1 MTTEF
6 RQFEFRTEGRRL
18 VGTAIRY
25 GSIAQTLHGPE
36 RFERGAFGDVQG
48 IDAILNVQ
56 HDRRKPLVRTGGG
69 GLTLSDSATAL
80 RIVAELPKTQE
91 SNDALTLVRNR
102 VLRGLSIEFKALRE
116 RVENGIRVISR
127 AALVGIGLVDR
138 PAYQDSLVEIRQD
151 GLGLSGA
158 FHYDVDTII
167 AYRDAQDAPSGSGTG
182 FSEPSGVLSPE
193 SLEIRQDGSVRKRRV
208 APGAFKFALEDQS
221 REISLI
227 LGSYDKPLAS
237 RLAGTLKLEDTATA
251 LRFETNRLPS
261 TSYVSDFRELL
272 ASRAIKPGVEPRFT
286 IPPSETVPNATEIIP
301 EPGNPDVGIEVVKEA
316 VLTALN
322 VRFRPPRG
330 NAGIVERRRLRR
342 RRLWL

>member
-1 MTTEF
+1 MTATEF
-6 RQFEFRTEGRRL
+6 RAFEFRRNRRRL
-18 VGTAIRY
+18 QGTAIRY
-25 GSIAQTLHGPE
+25 GSVARTPLGPE
-36 RFERGAFGDVQG
+36 RFEPGAFGDVQA

-56 HDRRKPLVRTGGG
+56 HDRRKPLVRTDGG
-69 GLTLSDSATAL
+69 GLTLADSATAL
-80 RIVAELPKTQE
+80 TIRAELPRTQE
-91 SNDALTLVRNR
+91 SDDALTLVRNR

-127 AALVGIGLVDR
+127 AALIGIGLVDR

-158 FHYDVDTII
+158 FLYDQETII
-167 AYRDAQDAPSGSGTG
+167 SDRYIPDAHSGAGTG
-182 FSEPSGVLSPE
+182 FSESLGVLSPE
-193 SLEIRQDGSVRKRRV
+193 TREIRQGTRKRRV
-208 APGAFKFALEDQS
+208 SPGAFKFALEDTT

-227 LGSYDKPLAS
+227 LGGYDKPLAS

-251 LRFETNRLPS
+251 LRFETDRLPS

-272 ASRAIKPGVEPRFT
+272 SSRAIKPGVEPRFT
-286 IPPSETVPNATEIIP
+286 IPPAETVPNATEIIP
-301 EPGNPDVGIEVVKEA
+301 EPGNPEVGIEVVKQA

-322 VRFRPPRG
+322 IRFRPPRG
-330 NAGIVERRRLRR
+330 NAGIVERRGLRR